1 MLGALTAIIDSG
13 RLTKRGGAWLL
24 RGDLRDVGLAATG
37 TVSRMHVASA
47 GEWLGHPDGP
57 FEFTQAVFDTMC
69 ANASAQS
76 TPLSIDYDHRAW
88 SDTAPDSRAAG
99 WVQKLTRE
107 GEGEDAK
114 LWATVEW
121 TASAADAIRAG
132 EFRFCSPAWTMDSI
146 DRKSGEAIGPRMLN
160 IALTNVPFLDGQTPI
175 TCTQRVREKTK
186 MAAED
191 IKPEDEK
198 KPEDETTAADDP
210 TAALGALVKSVAEA
224 AGVDELAAIAAMS
237 EMSEAIGGMVRDQL
251 NQDGMPSE
259 VEATVASEATAA
271 PAVVTASVKVGT
283 DADAAS
289 IRLMSARIVKLEAD
303 LAKREAFDKA
313 ATAARIEADADKL
326 IADGYALDSQRADVV
341 FLMST
346 APDRVASIFG
356 TKVSPVGVTQA
367 PVVVEGVAPDKFEAS
382 LKPEQRTFYAS
393 LPDDQ
398 RGFFKMLASN
408 MPPDRAQA
416 RLIALRE
423 KNSNAS

>member
-69 ANASAQS
+69 ANAGAQS

-107 GEGEDAK
+107 GEGDDAK

-146 DRKSGEAIGPRMLN
+146 DRKSGESIGPRMLN

-175 TCTQRVREKTK
+175 TCTQRVREKIK
-186 MAAED
+186 MAADEM
-191 IKPEDEK
+191 KPEDA
-198 KPEDETTAADDP
+198 KPEDAKPADETTAADDP

-237 EMSEAIGGMVRDQL
+237 EMSDAIGGMVRDQL

-259 VEATVASEATAA
+259 TEMAAEPVVASVEPA
-271 PAVVTASVKVGT
+271 AVVTASVKVGT

-289 IRLMSARIVKLEAD
+289 IRLMSARIVNLEAD
-303 LAKREAFDKA
+303 LAKRVASDKA

-356 TKVSPVGVTQA
+356 TKVSPVGATQA
-367 PVVVEGVAPDKFEAS
+367 PVVAATVASGADAFE
-382 LKPEQRTFYAS
+382 AS

-398 RGFFKMLASN
+398 RGFYTMLKAN
-408 MPPDRAQA
+408 MPKERAQA